1 MNGDQGWMSW
11 ITRARTWIII
21 LGAACVLLSGLGSA
35 KAQSPTPPPVSPPTL
50 RSLPD
55 GTDTL
60 ALGNWLLY
68 PTLGVYTLYDTNLY
82 SSATAPVKG
91 TGFNIH
97 PSILAIDDKGI
108 WQTSVYGNIDSKIYP
123 FIDST
128 NDTFDRQA
136 GFIERYEAMRDLTF
150 TVQGDY
156 LHRTNA
162 YVFIPSIP
170 GPVVSPATPPTPG
183 SASVAA
189 QQETNINP
197 NDTFTGTGTIYKEF
211 NRAFVSVIG
220 NVSQTNYQNT
230 NLVTDFTT
238 ESYNGNGGV
247 WITPQVYAYAR
258 GSQSFQEPAVG
269 LRSNSFSTAAGL
281 GTAQIGFFSGS
292 VYYGQQGAEVENS
305 GTAGGAIY
313 GGVLTYFPSD
323 VWKISLSADQ
333 LTNISNIVVGAS
345 FGNPQGL
352 SGLPLSASPVPI
364 QDSVHS
370 TSTSIRTDYQ
380 FSEQTSFFGV
390 LGYTRVN
397 YLTMPQLDNSWVAS
411 IGIRHNLSKKLTLT
425 FDYQYTKFQANV
437 PSTSFVRDYTALGA
451 IYKF

>member
-1 MNGDQGWMSW
+1 
-11 ITRARTWIII
+11 
-21 LGAACVLLSGLGSA
+21 LAA
-35 KAQSPTPPPVSPPTL
+35 AQTPPPLSPPTL
-50 RSLPD
+50 RGLPD

-60 ALGNWLLY
+60 SLGNWLLY
-68 PTLGVYTLYDTNLY
+68 PILGVYTLNDTNLY
-82 SSATAPVKG
+82 SSATAPVRG

-97 PSILAIDDKGI
+97 PSLLAIDDRGI
-108 WQTSVYGNIDSKIYP
+108 WQTSLYGNIDSKIYP
-123 FIDST
+123 FIDWM
-128 NDTFDRQA
+128 NNTFDRQA

-156 LHRTNA
+156 SHHTNA
-162 YVFIPSIP
+162 NVFIASIP
-170 GPVVSPATPPTPG
+170 GPVITPATPATPP
-183 SASVAA
+183 SSSVTA
-189 QQETNINP
+189 QQLTTVNP

-211 NRAFVSVIG
+211 NRAFVTLTG

-230 NLVTDFTT
+230 TAATNYTA

-247 WITPQVYAYAR
+247 WITPQVYVYAK

-269 LRSNSFSTAAGL
+269 LRSNSFTASGGL

-292 VYYGQQGAEVENS
+292 LYFGQQGAVVENS

-313 GGVLTYFPSD
+313 GGILSYFPSD
-323 VWKISLSADQ
+323 VWKVSLSVDQ
-333 LTNISNIVVGAS
+333 LTNISNITVGAS

-352 SGLPLSASPVPI
+352 AGIPLSASPVPI

-390 LGYTRVN
+390 LGYVRSN
-397 YLTMPQLDNSWVAS
+397 LFNIPQLDNSWVAS
-411 IGIRHNLSKKLTLT
+411 VGVRHNVTQKLTLT

-437 PSTSFVRDYTALGA
+437 PSTSFVRDYTAIGA
-451 IYKF
+451 VYKF